1 MLAILNGPMPPK
13 GIEQLPGSRF
23 MFPKA
28 AEGKTD
34 IMGCFPDLPFA
45 HVLTGGRNA
54 QQASR
59 ARQTEVGG
67 IDRAMP
73 DPVGG
78 DSPVV
83 FFSPLQ

>member
-34 IMGCFPDLPFA
+34 IMRCFPDHPFA
-45 HVLTGGRNA
+45 QMLAGGLNA
-54 QQASR
+54 HQASGTG
-59 ARQTEVGG
+59 QTDVGG

-78 DSPVV
+78 EPPVV